1 MYNSSCSHGWKM
13 HKSVWLPT
21 IRLFRL
27 FKSPVWTNGD
37 IIKELCVKKTLDFYF
52 IDVLRRLIWQLDQ
65 LVSEDCAGLAKEVYE
80 ISKCCAQPHVG
91 LMVGLHFRWFLLL
104 P

>member
-1 MYNSSCSHGWKM
+1 MENAQKCVVTNNKVVSSFQ
-13 HKSVWLPT
+13 KSSVDKW
-21 IRLFRL
+21 RH
-27 FKSPVWTNGD
+27 
-37 IIKELCVKKTLDFYF
+37 KELCVKITLDFYF

>member
-37 IIKELCVKKTLDFYF
+37 IIKELCVKITLDFYF

-65 LVSEDCAGLAKEVYE
+65 LVSEVVLVWPKKCMKFQSAVRSHMLA
-80 ISKCCAQPHVG
+80 
-91 LMVGLHFRWFLLL
+91 
-104 P
+104 